1 MLITSHLMFYL
12 KIKIYYFI
20 LFFNNLRDTYVER
33 IRGESPNDYND
44 RMIRVAAL
52 WYNKHLDD
60 KIKVLLLSSDEAS
73 KAKAINEGI
82 PTMSREF
89 VGIKNCNIVE

>member
-1 MLITSHLMFYL
+1 MI
-12 KIKIYYFI
+12 
-20 LFFNNLRDTYVER
+20 FFDLRDTYVER
-33 IRGESPNDYND
+33 VRGESPNDYND

-60 KIKVLLLSSDEAS
+60 KIKVLLLSSDEAN

-82 PTMSREF
+82 PTMSREL
-89 VGIKNCNIVE
+89 VEIKNLNIFE

>member
-1 MLITSHLMFYL
+1 MIF
-12 KIKIYYFI
+12 IK
-20 LFFNNLRDTYVER
+20 LRDTYVER
-33 IRGESPNDYND
+33 VRGESPNDYND
-44 RMIRVAAL
+44 RMIRVAAI

-82 PTMSREF
+82 PTMSREL
-89 VGIKNCNIVE
+89 VEIKNLNIVEYIYNIDF

>member
-1 MLITSHLMFYL
+1 LIF
-12 KIKIYYFI
+12 IK
-20 LFFNNLRDTYVER
+20 LRDTYVER
-33 IRGESPNDYND
+33 VRGESPNDYND
-44 RMIRVAAL
+44 RMIRVAAI

-82 PTMSREF
+82 PTMSREL
-89 VGIKNCNIVE
+89 VEIKNLNIVEYIYNIDF

>member
-1 MLITSHLMFYL
+1 MIF
-12 KIKIYYFI
+12 IK
-20 LFFNNLRDTYVER
+20 LRDTYVER
-33 IRGESPNDYND
+33 VRGESPNDYND
-44 RMIRVAAL
+44 RMIRVATL

-82 PTMSREF
+82 PTMSREL
-89 VGIKNCNIVE
+89 VEIKNLNIVEYIYNIDF

>member
-1 MLITSHLMFYL
+1 
-12 KIKIYYFI
+12 
-20 LFFNNLRDTYVER
+20 
-33 IRGESPNDYND
+33 
-44 RMIRVAAL
+44 MIRVAAL

-89 VGIKNCNIVE
+89 VGIKNCIIVE

>member
-1 MLITSHLMFYL
+1 MFDTFSYLIFALIF
-12 KIKIYYFI
+12 
-20 LFFNNLRDTYVER
+20 RDTYVER

-52 WYNKHLDD
+52 WYNKHLNG
-60 KIKVLLLSSDEAS
+60 KVKVLLLSSDEAN

-82 PTMSREF
+82 PTMSCKYLVTCMF
-89 VGIKNCNIVE
+89 LGTCSVLMYY

>member
-1 MLITSHLMFYL
+1 
-12 KIKIYYFI
+12 
-20 LFFNNLRDTYVER
+20 
-33 IRGESPNDYND
+33 
-44 RMIRVAAL
+44 MIRVAAL

-82 PTMSREF
+82 PTMSRQF
-89 VGIKNCNIVE
+89 VRIINLNIFK